1 MKIIDVP
8 QSGKIGLQVAYRGRY
23 GLIRRAWVVPSNP
36 NTLAQQQ
43 VRANLLA
50 QSKAYDALTD
60 AQQEAWI
67 NAAMLVQSKGTLGQS
82 GPLTGLQLFT
92 KVNCSLLAIGS
103 ATVTAPPAVPTID
116 PLPITALVITNTA
129 GTIALKLTT
138 TGSPPDGTMLWGAAP
153 AHSGVRRIQSPR
165 LLGTLDSPVGNE
177 ITITTA

>member
-67 NAAMLVQSKGTLGQS
+67 NAAALVQSKGTLGQS

-92 KVNCSLLAIGS
+92 KVNCSLLAIGGDPVS
-103 ATVTAPPAVPTID
+103 SPPAKPLLDI
-116 PLPITALVITNTA
+116 LPISSLDITNTT
-129 GTIALKLTT
+129 GTIALNLLTT
-138 TGSPPDGTMLWGAAP
+138 ASPPDGTMLWGAPPVA
-153 AHSGVRRIQSPR
+153 SGVRRTP
-165 LLGTLDSPVGNE
+165 GVV
-177 ITITTA
+177 